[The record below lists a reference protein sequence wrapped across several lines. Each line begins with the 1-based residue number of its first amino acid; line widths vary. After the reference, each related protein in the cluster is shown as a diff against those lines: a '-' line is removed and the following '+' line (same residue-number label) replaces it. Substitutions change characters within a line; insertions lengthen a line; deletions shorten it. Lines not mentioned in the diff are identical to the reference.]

1 MKSTRMIELR
11 TTMPAP
17 AMKPII
23 EVAVKSAPM
32 SQWPGT
38 IPSRVKGMGA
48 MITAGVTK
56 FPNSATTS
64 I

>member
-1 MKSTRMIELR
+1 M
-11 TTMPAP
+11 MPAS
-17 AMKPII
+17 AMNPIM

-38 IPSRVKGMGA
+38 IPSRVSGMGA

-56 FPNSATTS
+56 LPNSATTS
-64 I
+64 M